1 MLWKIKSKNKQHRRD
16 LSKTSRMIRQEQNF
30 LVVALTTSF
39 NLVLLATGIMLV
51 TVGRYFYP
59 VLIYV
64 GLTTV
69 GVACIVFVALIVKIV
84 SKDKNSGYNT
94 GATFTKADQD
104 PEVGLLH
111 KTNTHNVNETAHTAN
126 TNEPSTSEQGQ
137 WYYHIW

>member
-1 MLWKIKSKNKQHRRD
+1 
-16 LSKTSRMIRQEQNF
+16 MIRQEQNF
-30 LVVALTTSF
+30 LAVALTTSF

-137 WYYHIW
+137 